1 MRKKYFIFSLLLVS
15 PTINTPAI
23 AAEAPS
29 IASNWSPSDSISTKG
44 NKSDS
49 WAIDLAKGSF
59 SKKTVASHEIA
70 VHPGY
75 SSAIAK
81 LNLQPSRNNEDSTE
95 PRLTYDGRGT
105 RQGGKSIAGGA
116 TTNTQCVT
124 NNGKGAAG
132 NLQPIALPLGDIEGT
147 GSFATDLVG
156 NFACIPAKATAGE
169 PIVIIDEETGEEI
182 EIEPIIITV
191 TTEQFEDQPIEP
203 AVLMMDR
210 APHSLKNYNTNVY
223 ANSEEQIFHENIMGE
238 NVEIK
243 AIPVSYTFDFGDGT
257 TLTTSNGGYSVGEEW
272 DVETP
277 TSHRYAQTG
286 TYQYSVTTTFRGE
299 FRVPGGPW
307 QVIPGTAIRT
317 SVPQEVQ
324 VWRVTAGNVQDSCAK
339 NSSSYGC

>member
-1 MRKKYFIFSLLLVS
+1 MKNKISTALVLSFVLLSHVS
-15 PTINTPAI
+15 TS
-23 AAEAPS
+23 AEAAPNVS
-29 IASNWSPSDSISTKG
+29 AKIESNQIETRGKSEFSFG
-44 NKSDS
+44 NEGHIRKRS
-49 WAIDLAKGSF
+49 
-59 SKKTVASHEIA
+59 
-70 VHPGY
+70 
-75 SSAIAK
+75 SSASSFLEYAGNSFHNAVKTI
-81 LNLQPSRNNEDSTE
+81 NLQPSRNNQDSTE
-95 PRLTYDGRGT
+95 PRLTRDGRDTG
-105 RQGGKSIAGGA
+105 QGGKSIAGGA

-156 NFACIPAKATAGE
+156 NFACIPGKTTAGE

-191 TTEQFEDQPIEP
+191 TIEQFEDQPIEP

-299 FRVPGGPW
+299 FRVPSGP
-307 QVIPGTAIRT
+307 
-317 SVPQEVQ
+317 
-324 VWRVTAGNVQDSCAK
+324 
-339 NSSSYGC
+339 